1 MKNWIETS
9 VSLCPEEGDWWCSIG
24 ESQGRFKVLHTYAL
38 NLASMLSLGPVIRY
52 LILTKLNGK

>member
-9 VSLCPEEGDWWCSIG
+9 VSLCPEEGDWGCSIG

-52 LILTKLNGK
+52 LILTKLNEK